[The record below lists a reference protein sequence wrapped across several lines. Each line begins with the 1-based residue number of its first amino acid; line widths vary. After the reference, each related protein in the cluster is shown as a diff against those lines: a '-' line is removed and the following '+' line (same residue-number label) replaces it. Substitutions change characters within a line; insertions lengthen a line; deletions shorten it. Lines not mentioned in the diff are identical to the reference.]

1 MSLEEN
7 EAQNP
12 EEEKNLDAEKASPE
26 KGSAVKSKIALRVH
40 ALKVASILMSKV
52 LWQAFL
58 FLLVAVAL
66 NVGVY
71 ILSDQQVSYL
81 LDSREVSFVGKI
93 GGYVFIISIFFLFPL
108 FFVLAG
114 LRRGILVA
122 LYYLVSKT
130 QEVVFTLFFTKFFDY
145 VMKKPVLKEKLEYN
159 LVNSLAGET
168 LPNYL
173 VQLPN
178 MNFVF
183 RGIYRRI
190 AKHIDFKALLL
201 KHADEQG
208 GRLDIEIFKNQLA
221 TQAAT
226 QIPQKLLG
234 KPGWWPLYICIIINI
249 VWAVAFRFLV
259 G

>member
-12 EEEKNLDAEKASPE
+12 EEEKSLDVAKESTE
-26 KGSAVKSKIALRVH
+26 GSAPKSKVALKMH

-58 FLLVAVAL
+58 FFLVAVAL
-66 NVGVY
+66 NAGVY

-81 LDSREVSFVGKI
+81 LDSGEVSFVEKI

-108 FFVLAG
+108 FFILAG

-122 LYYLVSKT
+122 LYYLVNKT

-168 LPNYL
+168 LPNYIA
-173 VQLPN
+173 QMPN
-178 MNFVF
+178 MNFVS

-208 GRLDIEIFKNQLA
+208 GRLDIEVFKNQLA

-234 KPGWWPLYICIIINI
+234 KPGWWPLYTCIIINI